1 MPQMAKRHAAI
12 GEASGFAEVH
22 RYRSAESQGDN
33 LLGQPGIAPE
43 LLAHHIR
50 RHTIFFRR
58 LQNAARVLFHHIHID
73 HPGIRRE
80 LVLSQQPERSV
91 NQRLI
96 LFA

>member
-12 GEASGFAEVH
+12 GEASRFAEVH

-33 LLGQPGIAPE
+33 LLGQPGLRPNC
-43 LLAHHIR
+43 LLITYGVTRYFSAVCRMR
-50 RHTIFFRR
+50 RAFSSTISTSITR
-58 LQNAARVLFHHIHID
+58 
-73 HPGIRRE
+73 IRRE

>member
-12 GEASGFAEVH
+12 GEASRFAEVH

-58 LQNAARVLFHHIHID
+58 LQNAARVLFHHITSIA
-73 HPGIRRE
+73 GIRRE